1 MLIINKNDIKQY
13 QTSVKG
19 SDLKEFIAITL
30 IDARMEVVGEV
41 FRDIEAQPLWMST
54 CIEARI
60 VKKID
65 RNRLIIYTVM
75 NSQWPAKD
83 RDIVIKN
90 DTMYDLKNGKG
101 LITFEALKEPLVPLR
116 KDRVRITE
124 LTGSFKMEYLGRD
137 KTKLIY
143 RQMVNPGGDVPLEL
157 AYLMIKS
164 NPYQSLLNLKK
175 IVKNAKYSIEANNNP
190 DQKIIDKLAKDE
202 KNLRE
207 TLIRRLSRYVE
218 NENMIK
224 KIITE
229 DKNLIKNIIKDN
241 GAYRSIKAAT
251 KKVYQIY
258 MSKLINNES
267 VGQRLINNEQL
278 EAEII
283 EMIHYDYGDTEI
295 SVDSIARKYIEKYA
309 RE

>member
-1 MLIINKNDIKQY
+1 
-13 QTSVKG
+13 VRG

-75 NSQWPAKD
+75 NSPWPAKD

-124 LTGSFKMEYLGRD
+124 LIGSFKMEYLGRD

-143 RQMVNPGGDVPLEL
+143 RQIVNPGGDVPLEL
-157 AYLMIKS
+157 AYLMIKN
-164 NPYQSLLNLKK
+164 NPYKTLLSLKK
-175 IVKNAKYSIEANNNP
+175 IVKNATYATQAKENP
-190 DQKIIDKLAKDE
+190 DEKIIDKLAKDD

-207 TLIRRLSRYVE
+207 TLIRRLSKYVE

-224 KIITE
+224 RIITE

-267 VGQRLINNEQL
+267 VGQRLINDEQL
-278 EAEII
+278 ETEII

>member
-1 MLIINKNDIKQY
+1 MNKNGVKQY
-13 QTSVKG
+13 QRTVKG
-19 SDLKEFIAITL
+19 SDLKEFIAITV

-41 FRDIEAQPLWMST
+41 FRDIKAQPLWMPT
-54 CIEARI
+54 CIESRI

-65 RNRLIIYTVM
+65 RNKMIIYAVM
-75 NSQWPAKD
+75 NSPWPTKD
-83 RDIVIKN
+83 RDLVVKN
-90 DTMYDLKNGKG
+90 NTIYDLKNGRG
-101 LITFEALKEPLVPLR
+101 IITFKAVKEPLVPLR

-124 LTGSFKMEYLGRD
+124 LTGSYKMEYLSRD

-143 RQMVNPGGDVPLEL
+143 RQMVDPGGDVPMKL

-164 NPYQSLLNLKK
+164 NPYKALLNLKE
-175 IVKNAKYSIEANNNP
+175 IVKNAKYSNEANNNP
-190 DQKIIDKLAKDE
+190 DKKIIDKLAQDK

-207 TLIRRLSRYVE
+207 TLIRRLSKYVKDK
-218 NENMIK
+218 NVIK

-229 DKNLIKNIIKDN
+229 DRNLVKNIIKDN

-258 MSKLINNES
+258 MSKLTNDNCI
-267 VGQRLINNEQL
+267 GQKLRNDKKL

-283 EMIHYDYGDTEI
+283 EMIHYDDGYTRM
-295 SVDSIARKYIEKYA
+295 SVDNIARKYIKKYS
-309 RE
+309 R